1 MPRLERDVEGPPP
14 AETPPAPSG
23 PLHALSPTDEPV
35 RLAAAVQALLSA
47 ALGLLAA
54 FDVWDPTQEQIA
66 AIFLVY
72 SALVPVI
79 AVLVN
84 RSVKAGS

>member
-14 AETPPAPSG
+14 EAPPAPSSG
-23 PLHALSPTDEPV
+23 PLSALSPTNEPV

-47 ALGLLAA
+47 VLGLCAA
-54 FDVWDPTQEQIA
+54 FDVWDPTQEQIS

-72 SALVPVI
+72 AALIPVI
-79 AVLVN
+79 AVFVN
-84 RSVKAGS
+84 KSVKAGT